1 MTTVPTITEVKDKIQ
16 KLTQQYNRLKT
27 QIEATANEEEN
38 ARKTAESEKL
48 LTQINALRLTL
59 VKLESQQ
66 RQAIAQKAKVTTKP
80 KGTSPAET
88 VTAMTENSSAGEA
101 KKAAGTKQRGAIRAT
116 PEDIVLFEQRVSL
129 IESSQKKTRE
139 QLQKFSVVKED
150 LLRLKEEAEKHAI
163 HVSQQSHFTNE
174 RLQQQIADL
183 TGQLELSQS
192 RYENLKRESDTNS
205 YQTERDINSLKEKL
219 AAAEDK
225 QSQLEKERARLFR
238 SRGGKGFWTGFLIG
252 LGISMAFI
260 VAFLG
265 IVWQTP
271 WLDGIVCQ
279 PKTLQE
285 PTTQEAPQ

>member
-1 MTTVPTITEVKDKIQ
+1 MLTIAEVKDKIQ

-27 QIEATANEEEN
+27 QIEAISNEEEIVK
-38 ARKTAESEKL
+38 KTAESEQIL
-48 LTQINALRLTL
+48 SQINSLRLIL
-59 VKLESQQ
+59 AKLESQQ
-66 RQAIAQKAKVTTKP
+66 RQAIAQKTKVTTKP

-88 VTAMTENSSAGEA
+88 ATAMTENSSAGDA
-101 KKAAGTKQRGAIRAT
+101 KKAAVAKRGALRAT

-139 QLQKFSVVKED
+139 QLQKFGVVKED

-163 HVSQQSHFTNE
+163 HVAQQSHFTNE

-192 RYENLKRESDTNS
+192 RYENLKRESDTHS

-219 AAAEDK
+219 AAAEEK

-238 SRGGKGFWTGFLIG
+238 SRGGQGFWTGFLIG
-252 LGISMAFI
+252 LGISMICI
-260 VAFLG
+260 VTFLG
-265 IVWQTP
+265 IVWKTP

-285 PTTQEAPQ
+285 PATQE